1 VATKQACSDKSRFW
15 TQHAGRAAMSCVAYA
30 AMLGGLGAAH
40 GWVKAGCGELR
51 SRVGLS
57 TYIVGAGLSLDNR

>member
-1 VATKQACSDKSRFW
+1 
-15 TQHAGRAAMSCVAYA
+15 MSCVAYA
-30 AMLGGLGAAH
+30 TMLGGLGAAH

-57 TYIVGAGLSLDNR
+57 TYTVGAGLSLDNR